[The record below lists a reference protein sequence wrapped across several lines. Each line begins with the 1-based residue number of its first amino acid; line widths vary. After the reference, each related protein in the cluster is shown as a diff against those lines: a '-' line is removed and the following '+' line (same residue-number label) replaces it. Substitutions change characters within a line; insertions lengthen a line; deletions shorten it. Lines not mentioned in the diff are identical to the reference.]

1 MGNMFDIWEV
11 LGIEPTSDKKIIKR
25 AYAKKV
31 KTCHPEEHPEEFK
44 LLYDAYQAALEG
56 KVTFA
61 VSELPTV
68 SKEQPEEMTEKIT
81 EEVCDADF
89 EKYRKLFDKNSEKNL
104 EIQDKYRTLLHK
116 CCAKKR
122 SRRDIKELVLFLR
135 GSEMLTIK
143 GLDDILIMTAEL
155 VEKAPGLV
163 PVKITRTL
171 RDIYGFGKKY
181 NDESDL
187 GESARNRLYHVL
199 EKKNIQRKKRRENIR
214 IIIFI
219 VFIIISGIVSEV
231 REKKEESSSAML
243 DYQEQNFESIRNI
256 LENKYPEFEFK
267 FSYRMNIQGTDKD
280 TNKYIYKVDAIL
292 KVEDPILKV
301 ETDPHFFTITAE
313 ETKEGEL
320 VTVEDDFEVQS
331 VELLAERFGIM
342 CYAQVSGEDE
352 GQYMVTSITD
362 KNDIPKYINGIKA
375 LAKTDTVKN
384 VNIKGIA
391 FCGRHDMHARYF
403 NNGEEDELSETVL
416 WEFSELQDMDRDTIR
431 KQMMEIMKHDGGL

>member
-56 KVTFA
+56 KVTFT

-68 SKEQPEEMTEKIT
+68 SKEQPEEMTEK
-81 EEVCDADF
+81 VCDADF
-89 EKYRKLFDKNSEKNL
+89 EKYQKLFDKNSEKNL

-143 GLDDILIMTAEL
+143 DLDDILIMTAEL
-155 VEKAPGLV
+155 VEKAPCLV

-199 EKKNIQRKKRRENIR
+199 EKKSIQRKKRRENIR
-214 IIIFI
+214 IIIFV
-219 VFIIISGIVSEV
+219 VFLIVSCIV
-231 REKKEESSSAML
+231 SDIREKKEESSSAML

-256 LENKYPEFEFK
+256 LENKYPEFKIELSHK
-267 FSYRMNIQGTDKD
+267 TSIHGAYNY
-280 TNKYIYKVDAIL
+280 KYEAWGVL
-292 KVEDPILKV
+292 KG
-301 ETDPHFFTITAE
+301 ETDSGFFTVKTE
-313 ETKEGEL
+313 ETSEGEL
-320 VTVEDDFEVQS
+320 IAVKDDFEVQS
-331 VELLAERFGIM
+331 VELLAERSGIM
-342 CYAQVSGEDE
+342 CYAQVSDEDE
-352 GQYMVTSITD
+352 GQCMVTGITDKDEGQYVVTGITD
-362 KNDIPKYINGIKA
+362 KNDIPEYIDGIKA

-384 VNIKGIA
+384 INIKGIA
-391 FCGRHDMHARYF
+391 FCGRPYMYARYLG
-403 NNGEEDELSETVL
+403 NGRKGELPETIL
-416 WEFSELQDMDRDTIR
+416 WEFSELQDMDEDTIR
-431 KQMMEIMKHDGGL
+431 KQILEIMKRDGEP

>member
-44 LLYDAYQAALEG
+44 LLYDAYQVALEG
-56 KVTFA
+56 KVTFT

-68 SKEQPEEMTEKIT
+68 SKEQPEEMTEK
-81 EEVCDADF
+81 VCDADF
-89 EKYRKLFDKNSEKNL
+89 EKYQKLFDKNSEKNL

-122 SRRDIKELVLFLR
+122 NRRDIKELVLFLR

-143 GLDDILIMTAEL
+143 DLDDTLIIT
-155 VEKAPGLV
+155 VEQIAAAAGHIPK
-163 PVKITRTL
+163 KIAGML
-171 RDIYGFGKKY
+171 WDFYGFGKK
-181 NDESDL
+181 DITCDF
-187 GESARNRLYHVL
+187 GKPARRWLYHAL
-199 EKKNIQRKKRRENIR
+199 EKEHKQRKEKQRENIHG
-214 IIIFI
+214 IIFSFFLF
-219 VFIIISGIVSEV
+219 VFGLIAIYAFRGGKDGSPVIKPLYHG
-231 REKKEESSSAML
+231 KN
-243 DYQEQNFESIRNI
+243 YTQIRDM
-256 LENKYPEFEFK
+256 LENKYPEFK
-267 FSYRMNIQGTDKD
+267 LSNWAYTQGADED
-280 TNKYIYKVDAIL
+280 TNNYTYTVGAVL
-292 KVEDPILKV
+292 KED
-301 ETDPHFFTITAE
+301 TDLRFFTVKAE

-384 VNIKGIA
+384 INIKGIA

-403 NNGEEDELSETVL
+403 NNGGEGELPETIL
-416 WEFSELQDMDRDTIR
+416 WEFSELQDMDGDVIR